1 MKKINFKYLRVS
13 IILSLCTFLLLSC
26 ARFDISC
33 EGLRDNV
40 LRLHI
45 LANSDSEIDQNIKLK
60 VRDAVLEL
68 CPEIFS
74 DSDDITEAVENAA
87 VDIPKLTETANRV
100 LSDNGFEYKAVVSV
114 EENYF
119 STRVYDTYTLPAGYY
134 NSVTIR
140 LGKAQGKNWWCIMYP
155 SVCISS
161 ARLKNGVPND
171 SNEVAENQDKYI
183 IKFWIVELY
192 EKICNMF

>member
-1 MKKINFKYLRVS
+1 MKKINFKYVRVS
-13 IILSLCTFLLLSC
+13 VILSLCTFLLLSC

-33 EGLRDNV
+33 EGLRENV

-45 LANSDSEIDQNIKLK
+45 LANSDSEIDQDVKLK

-68 CPEIFS
+68 CPETFENSKNIN
-74 DSDDITEAVENAA
+74 DAVIDAKNG
-87 VDIPKLTETANRV
+87 IPNLTKIANKV
-100 LSDNGFEYKAVVSV
+100 LRDNGIDYEAKVTV
-114 EENYF
+114 EQNYF

-140 LGKAQGKNWWCIMYP
+140 LGKAEGKNWWCIMYP

-161 ARLKNGVPND
+161 AKLKGNVSEN

-183 IKFWIVELY
+183 IKFWIIELY
-192 EKICNMF
+192 QKICNMF